1 MWQPT
6 PCVFN
11 RARRA
16 LRSRNALRALKTA
29 AKRDGLRSSMGL
41 HTLRHSATSV
51 MLSASVPLKKVSEVL
66 GRASVAITGDIYGH
80 VRPEVSREALIRLSD
95 AFSWNR
101 WS

>member
-1 MWQPT
+1 
-6 PCVFN
+6 
-11 RARRA
+11 
-16 LRSRNALRALKTA
+16 
-29 AKRDGLRSSMGL
+29 
-41 HTLRHSATSV
+41 